1 MKRKTSIVFGGSKGI
16 GSVISKVLKKR
27 GDKLY
32 VVSRRGNNFS
42 NSVSID
48 LLDEEDIRQKL
59 KKLFN
64 RKKINNLIFSH
75 RYRGDD
81 TAEDFQVTLHSVGLI
96 IDLLKDKLSK
106 NSSIVII
113 NSIAIR
119 TIIYDQP
126 QRYHVIRGALE
137 QLVKYNAASL
147 GNKGIRVNCILVTKI
162 IKPENKKYFLK
173 KSNPDRKMMESIT
186 PLKRM
191 GTALDVAHLVD
202 FLTSDKSTFLTGL
215 SIPID
220 GGTRL
225 LSQETITTLIEPA
238 LATVKKYLS

>member
-1 MKRKTSIVFGGSKGI
+1 MKKKTSIVIGGTRGI

-27 GDKLY
+27 GDELFIL
-32 VVSRRGNNFS
+32 SRKGTNLS
-42 NSVSID
+42 KSISID
-48 LLDEEDIRQKL
+48 LLDEDDVREKIQETFK
-59 KKLFN
+59 

-75 RYRGDD
+75 RYRGNDS
-81 TAEDFQVTLHSVGLI
+81 AEDFQVSLHSVELI
-96 IDLLKDKLSK
+96 IDLLKEQLTK

-113 NSIAIR
+113 NSIAIK
-119 TIIYDQP
+119 TVVHDQP

-137 QLVKYNAASL
+137 QLVKYAATSL
-147 GNKGIRVNCILVTKI
+147 GHKGIRANCILVTKI

-173 KSNPDRKMMESIT
+173 KNNPDRKMMESIT

-191 GTALDVAHLVD
+191 GTALDVANLVE

-225 LSQETITTLIEPA
+225 LSQESVT
-238 LATVKKYLS
+238 KKFKHKK